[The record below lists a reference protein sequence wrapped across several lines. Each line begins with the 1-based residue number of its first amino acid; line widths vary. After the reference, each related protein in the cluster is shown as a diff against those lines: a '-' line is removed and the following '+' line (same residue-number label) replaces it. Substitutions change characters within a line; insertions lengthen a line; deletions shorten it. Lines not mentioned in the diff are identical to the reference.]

1 MMYQRQF
8 SIAPSAAIP
17 SSDLLVFTYSDL
29 EHELLA
35 VVGGLKG
42 VENGRELLTLELD
55 CARTL
60 VGSVGGIALRR
71 WRRRDG
77 GGGGHTVDD
86 GTDDLVDLAI
96 VLAGLGAG
104 EALDGGGERPDGGSS
119 RAERRSAEGPGN
131 TAVGGKVISMGVNG
145 ISAGRRRTS

>member
-60 VGSVGGIALRR
+60 VGGVSHRAPAVAAA
-71 WRRRDG
+71 RRRG
-77 GGGGHTVDD
+77 RWTY
-86 GTDDLVDLAI
+86 
-96 VLAGLGAG
+96 
-104 EALDGGGERPDGGSS
+104 
-119 RAERRSAEGPGN
+119 
-131 TAVGGKVISMGVNG
+131 
-145 ISAGRRRTS
+145 RRRRHR

>member
-8 SIAPSAAIP
+8 SIAPSSAI
-17 SSDLLVFTYSDL
+17 SIIGLLVFTYSDL

-60 VGSVGGIALRR
+60 AGGVSSIARR
-71 WRRRDG
+71 WRRWRGGEG
-77 GGGGHTVDD
+77 GGRTVDD
-86 GTDDLVDLAI
+86 GTNDLVDLAI

-131 TAVGGKVISMGVNG
+131 TAVGGKVISIGVNG

>member
-1 MMYQRQF
+1 MYQRQI
-8 SIAPSAAIP
+8 SIAPSAAFP

-60 VGSVGGIALRR
+60 VGCVSLIALRR
-71 WRRRDG
+71 RWRRGGEG
-77 GGGGHTVDD
+77 GGRTVDD

-104 EALDGGGERPDGGSS
+104 EALDGGGERPDGRGS

-131 TAVGGKVISMGVNG
+131 TAVGGKVISIGVNG

>member
-1 MMYQRQF
+1 MYQRQI

-60 VGSVGGIALRR
+60 VGCVSLIALRAAVAA
-71 WRRRDG
+71 RRR
-77 GGGGHTVDD
+77 
-86 GTDDLVDLAI
+86 
-96 VLAGLGAG
+96 
-104 EALDGGGERPDGGSS
+104 
-119 RAERRSAEGPGN
+119 
-131 TAVGGKVISMGVNG
+131 
-145 ISAGRRRTS
+145 GRRTYRRRRHR

>member
-60 VGSVGGIALRR
+60 VGCVSWHRAPAVAAARRR
-71 WRRRDG
+71 WRW
-77 GGGGHTVDD
+77 TY
-86 GTDDLVDLAI
+86 
-96 VLAGLGAG
+96 
-104 EALDGGGERPDGGSS
+104 
-119 RAERRSAEGPGN
+119 
-131 TAVGGKVISMGVNG
+131 
-145 ISAGRRRTS
+145 RRRRHQ